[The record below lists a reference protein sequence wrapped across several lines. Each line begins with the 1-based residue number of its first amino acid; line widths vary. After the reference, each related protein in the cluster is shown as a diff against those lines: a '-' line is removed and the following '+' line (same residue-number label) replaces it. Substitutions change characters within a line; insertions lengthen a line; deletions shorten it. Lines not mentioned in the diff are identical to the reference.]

1 MNKLADLV
9 SVQEARLERPPGQVI
24 CIESHPARP
33 AYSADEHC
41 HERDSLFLVV
51 AGKGYCV
58 VEGSEYA
65 LEPMM
70 SLFLPAGVNHSL
82 VDKPRSAMTIF
93 VVTFG
98 GQIAR
103 KQEKLLTLL
112 QTHTGPQ
119 FLPVHVW
126 QDLRRLIRQMLHEQ
140 NLQPP
145 HYEVALDNLLA
156 SVVLLLSRA
165 YASLAV
171 QENHGQHSSSQRVR
185 QVLDH
190 VADTYYQNHSL
201 PEAARVAGLSQR
213 RFSSLCKELC
223 ACSFIHFI
231 NGVRV
236 ERARHLL
243 ETTRLPVA
251 AVAFQVGFEEISTF
265 YRAFR
270 KHAGCSPRQLEKKSR
285 RNLALPERVV
295 VSPTRKASC

>member
-1 MNKLADLV
+1 MRKVVDLV
-9 SVQEARLERPPGQVI
+9 FAQDARLDRSPGPAI

-33 AYSADEHC
+33 AYSADEHS

-58 VEGSEYA
+58 VEGCEYA
-65 LEPMM
+65 LGPMM

-93 VVTFG
+93 VVTFD
-98 GQIAR
+98 GQIAH
-103 KQEKLLTLL
+103 KQEKLLALL
-112 QTHTGPQ
+112 QAHTGPQ
-119 FLPVHVW
+119 CLPVHVW
-126 QDLRRLIRQMLHEQ
+126 QDLRRLLRQMLHEQ

-165 YASLAV
+165 YSSLAV
-171 QENHGQHSSSQRVR
+171 QKIQGHRSSTQRVR

-213 RFSSLCKELC
+213 RFSSLCKDLC
-223 ACSFIHFI
+223 ACSFIHFV

-270 KHAGCSPRQLEKKSR
+270 KHAGSSPRQIEKMSPM
-285 RNLALPERVV
+285 NL
-295 VSPTRKASC
+295 